1 VRERH
6 EAWSSVGATA
16 AVAHSE
22 IQAQM
27 DLKQKQA
34 NLSESRMSRFKAEAS
49 ASHSRIMLLFTIV
62 TIIFLPLSFL
72 ASWLGMNIEDPKAGD
87 LKLYQIAAIIFPIS
101 LVIAV
106 VALALAFNE
115 RLRGLVI
122 AVGVSSWSRFP
133 RPARRDEGGRA
144 WRSHDDDDLEMV

>member
-1 VRERH
+1 
-6 EAWSSVGATA
+6 
-16 AVAHSE
+16 
-22 IQAQM
+22 M

-72 ASWLGMNIEDPKAGD
+72 ASWFGMNIEDPKAGD

-101 LVIAV
+101 LVI
-106 VALALAFNE
+106 VALSLAFNE

-133 RPARRDEGGRA
+133 RPARGDEGGRA